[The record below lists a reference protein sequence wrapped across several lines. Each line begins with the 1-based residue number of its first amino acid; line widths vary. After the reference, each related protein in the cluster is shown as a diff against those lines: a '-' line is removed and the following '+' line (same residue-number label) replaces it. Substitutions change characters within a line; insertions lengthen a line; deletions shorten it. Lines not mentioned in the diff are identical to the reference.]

1 MSMVNKT
8 AFDIISEC
16 SLTDGYNTNSM
27 FDSDVDVELN
37 TLYKDIA
44 KAIDGNAI
52 VYTPAS
58 IPVLQVDSEDDHPF
72 VVELDMLAK
81 YMQTNS
87 IVDIEQGV
95 KDIAEANH
103 IDASNLYVLI
113 ESEDEVREYL
123 EEAKKIRK
131 ATGSKKKIAGTI
143 NTASILNKLKTKG
156 IKIAKKKPSKKVIA
170 KSKSTK

>member
-27 FDSDVDVELN
+27 FDSEVDVELN

-72 VVELDMLAK
+72 IVELDMLAK
-81 YMQTNS
+81 YMQSNS
-87 IVDIEQGV
+87 IVDIEQGI

-103 IDASNLYVLI
+103 IDASDLYVLI
-113 ESEDEVREYL
+113 ESEDETQEYL
-123 EEAKKIRK
+123 QEAKKIKK
-131 ATGSKKKIAGTI
+131 ATGDKKKLKGTYD
-143 NTASILNKLKTKG
+143 TAKVLNMLKTKG
-156 IKIAKKKPSKKVIA
+156 IKVAKKKSKKSA
-170 KSKSTK
+170 KKAAKK